1 MDFELTEDQVA
12 LQEGV
17 RAVIDGRFS
26 LDDVRAIEAAG
37 RLDRDRWRELG
48 ETGVFSITLP
58 EADGGLELG
67 VSEAALVFE
76 ELGRALV
83 PGPLVATLLAAPWI
97 DGAATGETI
106 VGRFEPGTPVS
117 VVEHPGDLDALFTL
131 APDGV
136 RRLDPAAI
144 VSTPVERPVD
154 ALTPL
159 GIVDGDVP
167 AGELIADVVTA
178 ERARLVGIVL
188 TSALQLGLALRATE
202 LATTYAK
209 EREQFGRVIGSFQ
222 AVKHL
227 CADMLVRAEVARAA
241 VYAAAVA
248 LDGRSDDDPA
258 RAAAVAK
265 TMAGDAAIA
274 NGKTGIQVH
283 GGIGFTWEVDA
294 QRFWKRAI
302 VLDTHFGN
310 SDEHAEVVAA
320 ML

>member
-1 MDFELTEDQVA
+1 MDFELTDDQVA

-17 RAVIDGRFS
+17 RAVIDGRLS

-136 RRLDPAAI
+136 RRLHPAAI
-144 VSTPVERPVD
+144 VTTPVERC
-154 ALTPL
+154 
-159 GIVDGDVP
+159 GF
-167 AGELIADVVTA
+167 
-178 ERARLVGIVL
+178 
-188 TSALQLGLALRATE
+188 S
-202 LATTYAK
+202 
-209 EREQFGRVIGSFQ
+209 
-222 AVKHL
+222 
-227 CADMLVRAEVARAA
+227 
-241 VYAAAVA
+241 
-248 LDGRSDDDPA
+248 
-258 RAAAVAK
+258 
-265 TMAGDAAIA
+265 AAISS
-274 NGKTGIQVH
+274 
-283 GGIGFTWEVDA
+283 IG
-294 QRFWKRAI
+294 
-302 VLDTHFGN
+302 
-310 SDEHAEVVAA
+310 
-320 ML
+320 

>member
-1 MDFELTEDQVA
+1 M
-12 LQEGV
+12 
-17 RAVIDGRFS
+17 
-26 LDDVRAIEAAG
+26 
-37 RLDRDRWRELG
+37 
-48 ETGVFSITLP
+48 
-58 EADGGLELG
+58 
-67 VSEAALVFE
+67 
-76 ELGRALV
+76 
-83 PGPLVATLLAAPWI
+83 ATFLAAPWV
-97 DGAATGETI
+97 DGAATGDAI
-106 VGRFEPGTPVS
+106 VGLYEPAEPVS
-117 VVEHPGDLDALFTL
+117 VVEHQPDLDTL
-131 APDGV
+131 LTIDRDGV
-136 RRLDPAAI
+136 RRLDPATIAT
-144 VSTPVERPVD
+144 TPTRRPVD

-159 GIVDGDVP
+159 WVVDGAVP
-167 AGELIADVVTA
+167 DGELVAGADTA
-178 ERARLVGIVL
+178 TRARLVGIVL

-202 LATTYAK
+202 LATAYAK

-248 LDGRSDDDPA
+248 LDGRSDDDPV

-274 NGKTGIQVH
+274 NGKSGIQVH

-294 QRFWKRAI
+294 QRFWKRAC

-310 SDEHAEVVAA
+310 SDEHADTVAA

>member
-1 MDFELTEDQVA
+1 MDFELTDDQVS

-17 RAVIDGRFS
+17 RAFLDGRFP
-26 LDDVRAIEAAG
+26 LDTVREIEAAG
-37 RLDRDRWRELG
+37 HLDRARWQELG

-83 PGPLVATLLAAPWI
+83 PGPLVATFLAAPWI
-97 DGAATGETI
+97 DGAATGEAI

-117 VVEHPGDLDALFTL
+117 MLEHPADLDALYTL
-131 APDGV
+131 ADDGV
-136 RRLDPAAI
+136 HRIDLAA
-144 VSTPVERPVD
+144 VTTRPVERPVD

-159 GIVDGDVP
+159 AIVEGDVA
-167 AGELIADVVTA
+167 AGDLIADAAAA

-188 TSALQLGLALRATE
+188 TSALQLGVALRATE
-202 LATTYAK
+202 LATAYAK
-209 EREQFGRVIGSFQ
+209 EREQFGKVIGSFQ

-248 LDGRSDDDPA
+248 LDGRSDDDPV
-258 RAAAVAK
+258 RAAAAAK
-265 TMAGDAAIA
+265 ILAGDAAIA
-274 NGKTGIQVH
+274 NGKSGIQVH

-294 QRFWKRAI
+294 QRFWKRAV

-310 SDEHAEVVAA
+310 SDEHAEAVAA